1 MIGKGGREEKGN
13 YRQDRFEGRA
23 RMNWRP
29 RSFESYKSGAKWR
42 LEAYSKV
49 VAIVNAIKIVFTN
62 SIALSNRIVV

>member
-29 RSFESYKSGAKWR
+29 RSFESYKSGLR
-42 LEAYSKV
+42 
-49 VAIVNAIKIVFTN
+49 NGG
-62 SIALSNRIVV
+62 